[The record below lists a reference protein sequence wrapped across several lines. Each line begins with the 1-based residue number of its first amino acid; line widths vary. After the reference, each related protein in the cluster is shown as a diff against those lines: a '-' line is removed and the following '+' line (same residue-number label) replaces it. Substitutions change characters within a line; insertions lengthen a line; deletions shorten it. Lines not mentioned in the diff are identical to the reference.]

1 MPAAQR
7 ELIAIVGNVFICD
20 FRQAGALRADP
31 DADGGYEAVADIRRT
46 VDGLE
51 RACRE
56 LEAVN
61 TAIVRQ
67 VRHNASELAG
77 AIGLLDEVSFCGHR
91 LARDID
97 SGCVQSDVAPAQ
109 YALRESARVI
119 AEIHGGVHDLAFRID
134 AVTRLLAASNA
145 HLRALAEEVA
155 TRCTSNPHADRA
167 VTGTPVNSDPPALT
181 LVSRHNRGADGM
193 PG

>member
-1 MPAAQR
+1 MPAAHR

-20 FRQAGALRADP
+20 FRQAGAMRGDP
-31 DADGGYEAVADIRRT
+31 AADGGKEAIADIRRT

-56 LEAVN
+56 LAAIN

-67 VRHNASELAG
+67 AQHNASELAG
-77 AIGLLDEVSFCGHR
+77 AIGLLDEVAFCGHR
-91 LARDID
+91 LARDLD
-97 SGCVQSDVAPAQ
+97 PGGARSDVAPAQ
-109 YALRESARVI
+109 YALRESARVT

-145 HLRALAEEVA
+145 HLRAIAEEVA
-155 TRCTSNPHADRA
+155 TRCASSPHADCTE
-167 VTGTPVNSDPPALT
+167 TGAPGIADPPTLT
-181 LVSRHNRGADGM
+181 LVSRRNRGADGI